1 MIYRSFEVLFSAS
14 YTTYKSKA
22 VGKSN
27 SQSVSSKKVVIGQV
41 RIGDGALQITHIFTS
56 PESSNEKQN

>member
-27 SQSVSSKKVVIGQV
+27 SQSLSSKTVVFGQV
-41 RIGDGALQITHIFTS
+41 RISDGALQITHILTS
-56 PESSNEKQN
+56 PRSSSNEK